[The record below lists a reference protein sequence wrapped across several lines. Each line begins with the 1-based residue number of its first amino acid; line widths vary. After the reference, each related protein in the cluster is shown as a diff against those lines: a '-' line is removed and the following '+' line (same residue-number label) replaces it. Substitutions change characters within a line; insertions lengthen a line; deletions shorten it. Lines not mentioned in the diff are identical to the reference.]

1 MSDERVKAELVAS
14 LKRRGMPVPRAPYQ
28 PAFAPYKRP
37 PPRIIEDTRSPGEL
51 DAEDRAALL
60 EMSDSGAP
68 WEEIEAAYPS
78 MTAKQ
83 LRMAIGRERGIRT
96 RAENTAES
104 RKLCIVCG
112 EPHGRTGNA
121 KRCLPCARE
130 HERQAEA
137 DRAAKFLAAKT
148 ASDPAKYDGLCKEC
162 FRPHGRSRTA
172 WYCLDCA
179 RKQKRRRAL
188 ASNAARR
195 ERHRKEAAKVRA
207 RPRRKK

>member
-1 MSDERVKAELVAS
+1 MNSDTAAELVAS
-14 LKRRGMPVPRAPYQ
+14 LRRRGMPVPKAPYQ

-37 PPRIIEDTRSPGEL
+37 PAPVAEEPQTQAEL
-51 DAEDRAALL
+51 SDADRAKLL
-60 EMSDSGAP
+60 EMSDAGTP
-68 WEEIEAAYPS
+68 WEQIEAAYPK

-83 LRMAIGRERGIRT
+83 LRMAIGREQGLRT

-104 RKLCIVCG
+104 RKLCMDCG

-162 FRPHGRSRTA
+162 FRPHGRTRTA
-172 WYCLDCA
+172 EYCFDCA
-179 RKQKRRRAL
+179 KKLKRRRAL

-195 ERHRKEAAKVRA
+195 ERQRKEAA
-207 RPRRKK
+207 